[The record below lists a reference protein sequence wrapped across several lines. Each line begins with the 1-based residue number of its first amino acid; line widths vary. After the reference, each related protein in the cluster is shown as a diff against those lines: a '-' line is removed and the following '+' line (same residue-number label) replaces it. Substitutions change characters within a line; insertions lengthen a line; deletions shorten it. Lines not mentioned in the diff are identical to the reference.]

1 MHSLAK
7 KWFAYKKWQAHPF
20 QKQTWQAIVDGKSG
34 LLNAP
39 TGCGK
44 TLAIW
49 FGILQSYYN
58 NPANNSK
65 KKTALHTL
73 WITPLRALSKEIVHA
88 TNEVSMDLGLD
99 YKIELRTGDTTTT
112 QRGKQKINP
121 PHAFVTTPE
130 SIHLLFSN
138 KGYSELFKK
147 VEFVIVDEWHEL
159 LGTKRGVQIELIIA
173 RLRILNPHLKVW
185 GISATIGNLQQ
196 AKDILLHNFADT
208 SIITTNIKKEIIIE
222 TVLPD
227 IVEKYSWG
235 GHLGIKML
243 PKILPII
250 QQSESTLIFTNTR
263 SQCEIWYQNL
273 LEAAPE
279 LSGQMALHHGSL
291 SDKSRKWV
299 EDNLHNGLLK
309 VVVATSSLDLGV
321 DFNPVDTVIQIGS
334 PKGIA
339 RLLQRAGRS
348 GHRPGAVSKLYYV
361 PTNTLEI
368 IDGAAIKQAI
378 VNNTLEQRI
387 PYVQSFDVLIQYMVT
402 LAVSEGFEATA
413 LFEEIQN
420 THCFQFINNEEFQ
433 WCLNFITIGGQT
445 LEAYDEFHKV
455 IIENNIYKVIDKG
468 VALRHRLSM
477 GTIVS
482 GGMMQVK
489 FYSGKRLGSIEE
501 YFISRLNVGDVF
513 WFAGKNLEIHSIKNM
528 DVLVKKST
536 AKNGIIPSW
545 MGGRMNLSSQLSEG
559 IREQIDLYTKGLTT
573 HYEMESLIPLLQI
586 QAENSHVPNKQE
598 LLIEQLETKD
608 GFHIFIYPLEGR
620 YVHEGMAAI
629 MSHRIGLLKPIS
641 FSIAMNDFG
650 FELLSDTKVDMN
662 EVLDNNL
669 FSDEHL
675 YDDSIQ
681 SMNATEMAKR
691 KFRDI
696 ASIAGLIFN
705 GFPGKAAK
713 TKHVQANSQ
722 LFFKVFETYEKENL
736 LLKQAYQ
743 EVMDFQ
749 LEIERMQMAFKR
761 IQTQK
766 IVVKELDR
774 PSPFCFPMLVERLR
788 EKFSNESMEDRI
800 QKMIKAI
807 EK

>member
-1 MHSLAK
+1 
-7 KWFAYKKWQAHPF
+7 
-20 QKQTWQAIVDGKSG
+20 
-34 LLNAP
+34 
-39 TGCGK
+39 
-44 TLAIW
+44 
-49 FGILQSYYN
+49 
-58 NPANNSK
+58 
-65 KKTALHTL
+65 
-73 WITPLRALSKEIVHA
+73 
-88 TNEVSMDLGLD
+88 
-99 YKIELRTGDTTTT
+99 
-112 QRGKQKINP
+112 
-121 PHAFVTTPE
+121 
-130 SIHLLFSN
+130 
-138 KGYSELFKK
+138 
-147 VEFVIVDEWHEL
+147 
-159 LGTKRGVQIELIIA
+159 
-173 RLRILNPHLKVW
+173 
-185 GISATIGNLQQ
+185 
-196 AKDILLHNFADT
+196 
-208 SIITTNIKKEIIIE
+208 
-222 TVLPD
+222 
-227 IVEKYSWG
+227 VEKYSWG

-250 QQSESTLIFTNTR
+250 EQSESTLVFTNTR
-263 SQCEIWYQNL
+263 SQCEIWYQQL
-273 LEAAPE
+273 LEAAPD

-291 SDKSRKWV
+291 SDKNRKWV
-299 EDNLHNGLLK
+299 EDNLHTGLLK

-348 GHRPGAVSKLYYV
+348 GHRPGAISKLYYV
-361 PTNTLEI
+361 PTNSLDI

-378 VNNTLEQRI
+378 ANNILEQRI

-402 LAVSEGFEATA
+402 LAVSEGFEAA
-413 LFEEIQN
+413 QLFEAIQN
-420 THCFQFINNEEFQ
+420 THCFQYINAEEFQ
-433 WCLNFITIGGQT
+433 WCLNFITAGGQT

-455 IIENNIYKVIDKG
+455 IIEDGIYKVVDRS
-468 VALRHRLSM
+468 VAMRHRLSM

-528 DVLVKKST
+528 DVLVKKSS

-545 MGGRMNLSSQLSEG
+545 MGGRMNLSSQLSAC
-559 IREQIDLYTKGLTT
+559 IRDQIDLFTTGLTP
-573 HYEMESLIPLLQI
+573 HYEMESLIPLFQI
-586 QAENSHVPNKQE
+586 QEINSHVPNKQE

-629 MSHRIGLLKPIS
+629 LSHRIGLLKPIS

-650 FELLSDTKVDMN
+650 FELLSDTKVDMD

-669 FSDEHL
+669 FSEEHL

-681 SMNATEMAKR
+681 SMNATEMARR

-713 TKHVQANSQ
+713 TKHVQANAQ
-722 LFFKVFETYEKENL
+722 LFFNVFESYEKDNL

-749 LEIERMQMAFKR
+749 LEIERMQQAFKR

-766 IVVKELDR
+766 IIVKALDR

-788 EKFSNESMEDRI
+788 EKFSNESVEDRI